1 MQTDPIADYLTRIRN
16 AISARH
22 KKLDVPTSNLKREL
36 TKLLLE
42 QKYIARFSEAQD
54 GVQGTLRIF
63 LKYQGTESVIRRL
76 IRVSKPGLRVYV
88 HHDKLPR
95 VLDGL
100 GIAVISTSKGLMT
113 EKDARRQKLG
123 GEVLC
128 YIW

>member
-1 MQTDPIADYLTRIRN
+1 MQTDPISDYLTRIRN
-16 AISARH
+16 AIRARH
-22 KKLDVPTSNLKREL
+22 KKVDIPTSNLKREL

-42 QKYIARFSEAQD
+42 QKYITRFSEAQD

-88 HHDKLPR
+88 DHDKLPR

-100 GIAVISTSKGLMT
+100 GIAVISTSRGLMT

-128 YIW
+128 YVW

>member
-16 AISARH
+16 AIRARH
-22 KKLDVPTSNLKREL
+22 KKVDIPTSNLKREL

-42 QKYIARFSEAQD
+42 QKYIARFSEAKD

-76 IRVSKPGLRVYV
+76 IRVSKPGRRLYLG
-88 HHDKLPR
+88 HEELPR
-95 VLDGL
+95 VYDGL
-100 GIAVISTSKGLMT
+100 GIAIISTSRGLMT
-113 EKDARRQKLG
+113 EKEARRQKLG

-128 YIW
+128 YVW

>member
-16 AISARH
+16 AIRARH
-22 KKLDVPTSNLKREL
+22 KKVDIPTSTLKREL

-63 LKYQGTESVIRRL
+63 LKYQGTENVIRRL
-76 IRVSKPGLRVYV
+76 IRVSKPGRRVYLG
-88 HHDKLPR
+88 HEELPR
-95 VLDGL
+95 VYDGL
-100 GIAVISTSKGLMT
+100 GIAIISTSRGLMT
-113 EKDARRQKLG
+113 EKEARSQKLG

-128 YIW
+128 YVW